1 MITEDYW
8 TLQDHTYVA
17 TFAKSDGKYIK
28 KLLERSRI
36 DGRAWLDS
44 IHWGIEKKWK
54 GQYIDTNLMFEP
66 IAVEYKKDKVTTEG
80 MELFNQNIMLQSAT
94 RLSYMAVGNGIGIT
108 YPNQQILGSEVARAS
123 MDETGFAN
131 AEGLFLRWENIF
143 DSLTPS
149 FSCSE
154 VGIFTSAVGGTMA
167 ARALL
172 GQVVPH
178 DYGNDWLYVQ
188 FFIAT
193 MSS

>member
-1 MITEDYW
+1 MIEDFW

-17 TFAKSDGKYIK
+17 TFAKSDGPYIK

-36 DGRAWLDS
+36 DGKAWLAS
-44 IHWGIEKKWK
+44 IHWGIEKKWN
-54 GQYIDTNLMFEP
+54 GQSIDTNLMFEP
-66 IAVEYKKDKVTTEG
+66 IDVQYKKDKVTTEG
-80 MELFNQNIMLQSAT
+80 MELFNKNIMLQASV
-94 RLSYMAVGNGIGIT
+94 RLAYMAVGNGLGIT
-108 YPNQQILGSEVARAS
+108 YPNQQVLGSEVARAN
-123 MDETGFAN
+123 MDDTGFMS

-154 VGIFTSAVGGTMA
+154 VGIFDSAVGGTMA

-172 GQVVPH
+172 GQAVPH